1 MAVPWLTARPIAHR
15 GYHDRRAGIIENTVS
30 AARAAIAKNFAIE
43 CDLQLTA
50 DGEAVVFHD
59 DSLDRL
65 TLATGPVRTR
75 PLAELQSLHLRDT
88 ADRIPTLREL
98 LGEVAD
104 RAPLLVELKSD
115 WTGDRRLES
124 ESARIL
130 SSYGG
135 RAAVM
140 SFDPDS
146 MQAMRRLLPQVPRG
160 LTADAF
166 AEGPDW
172 GHLVPLHRF
181 ALRHL
186 LTAVE
191 VRPAFVSYGIHD
203 LPAPA
208 PLLLRKLGVDLIC
221 WTVRTPA
228 DWEKARRYC
237 DQITFE
243 GFDPDA
249 VDDRTEPRR

>member
-1 MAVPWLTARPIAHR
+1 MGVAWLTARPIAHR
-15 GYHDRRAGIIENTVS
+15 GYHDRLAGIVENTLS

-50 DGEAVVFHD
+50 DGEAIVFHD

-65 TLATGPVRTR
+65 TPASGPVRAR
-75 PLAELQSLHLRDT
+75 PLAELKAIPLRDT

-104 RAPLLVELKSD
+104 RSPVLIELKSD
-115 WTGDRRLES
+115 WSGDRRLEA
-124 ESARIL
+124 EAARIL
-130 SSYGG
+130 AAYGG

-146 MQAMRRLLPQVPRG
+146 MQAMRRLLPEVPRG

-181 ALRHL
+181 ALRNL
-186 LTAVE
+186 FAALE

-208 PLLLRKLGVDLIC
+208 PLLLRRLGVDLIC

-228 DWEKARRYC
+228 ERERARRYC

-243 GFDPDA
+243 DFDPDA
-249 VDDRTEPRR
+249 I